1 MQPGSP
7 PVTGKGG
14 SHPLLGRDTEFCV
27 PVGAVCNQ
35 GSHPLLG
42 RDTEFCVKVIT
53 ESTINGIICLCF
65 TFGTMTRFNN
75 LKSILEL
82 RNVTKTFGDLVA
94 VDSVDFE
101 LQAGEIHAILGENGA
116 GKSTLMNL
124 IYGLYQPSVGRI
136 YVTDRENWRHR
147 LRAKS
152 PRDAIASGIGM
163 VHQHFM
169 LIENLTVAENIAL
182 ALGQLRSNPAASAS
196 SNGDD
201 KPELGKF
208 LFKKEEA
215 IRTTEELSERF
226 GLTVDPTALVRTLS
240 VGLKQRVE
248 ILKALAVDARIL
260 ILDEPTAVLSPQEV
274 EDFFTVLRKLQADG
288 RAIIF
293 ISHKMKEVLSISDR
307 ITVLRRGKKVY
318 LGPTGELTAREL
330 AREMIGEEITDVERS
345 VSGTHRQNDPPDNVL
360 QLSNLTV
367 LGSRNEVAVSEVSME
382 TCRGEIV
389 GIAGVDGNGQRE
401 LAEAIMG
408 LRSSAS
414 GAVSILGTDPK
425 GIKAVRQRGVG
436 YIPEDRHT
444 TGVIAAFSVT
454 ENLLLNVT
462 HLQNLAHWNVLNQK
476 MKRETAEQL
485 IADYDIRPPVAD
497 IPASSLSGGNQQ
509 KIVLAREIS
518 LQPDLL
524 IAVNPTRG
532 LDVNAARYVHENLL
546 AQRDEKK
553 SVLLISTE
561 LDEVLLLSDR
571 LYVMSRGKLIDATA
585 QRNDIEA
592 LGLLMTGEIL

>member
-1 MQPGSP
+1 M
-7 PVTGKGG
+7 KK
-14 SHPLLGRDTEFCV
+14 E
-27 PVGAVCNQ
+27 
-35 GSHPLLG
+35 
-42 RDTEFCVKVIT
+42 
-53 ESTINGIICLCF
+53 
-65 TFGTMTRFNN
+65 
-75 LKSILEL
+75 SILEL
-82 RNVTKTFGDLVA
+82 RNVTKTFGDFVA
-94 VDSVDFE
+94 VDSVNFE

-124 IYGLYQPSVGRI
+124 IYGLYQPSDGRI
-136 YVTDRENWRHR
+136 YVTDREGWRRR

-152 PRDAIASGIGM
+152 PRDAIVNGIGM

-182 ALGQLRSNPAASAS
+182 SLGQLKGKQKDRMEGWK
-196 SNGDD
+196 NGR
-201 KPELGKF
+201 F
-208 LFKKEEA
+208 WFKKEEA
-215 IRTTEELSERF
+215 IRITQALSEQF

-274 EDFFTVLRKLQADG
+274 EGFFTILRKLQADG

-330 AREMIGEEITDVERS
+330 AREMIGSDVSEVERS
-345 VSGTHRQNDPPDNVL
+345 TDAHIEDETSDSVL
-360 QLSNLTV
+360 QLEDLTV
-367 LGSRNEVAVSEVSME
+367 LGSRNETAVSDVSME
-382 TCRGEIV
+382 TRRGEIV

-408 LRSSAS
+408 LRHHAS
-414 GAVSILGTDPK
+414 GTISILGADLHGT
-425 GIKAVRQRGVG
+425 KAVRQRGVG
-436 YIPEDRHT
+436 YIPEDRQT
-444 TGVIAAFSVT
+444 TGIIASFSVT

-462 HLQNLAHWNVLNQK
+462 HLERTTRWNILNESRKQDI
-476 MKRETAEQL
+476 AEQL

-497 IPASSLSGGNQQ
+497 TPAAALSGGNQQ
-509 KIVLAREIS
+509 KVILAREIS
-518 LQPDLL
+518 LHPDLL

-546 AQRDEKK
+546 AQRDQEK

-571 LYVMSRGKLIDATA
+571 LFVMSRGKLIEATA
-585 QRNDIEA
+585 QRNDIET
-592 LGLLMTGEIL
+592 LGLLMTGETDTKLKT

>member
-1 MQPGSP
+1 ME
-7 PVTGKGG
+7 K
-14 SHPLLGRDTEFCV
+14 E
-27 PVGAVCNQ
+27 N
-35 GSHPLLG
+35 
-42 RDTEFCVKVIT
+42 
-53 ESTINGIICLCF
+53 
-65 TFGTMTRFNN
+65 
-75 LKSILEL
+75 ILEL
-82 RNVTKTFGDLVA
+82 RNVTKTFGDFVA
-94 VDSVDFE
+94 VDSVDFA
-101 LQAGEIHAILGENGA
+101 LQTGEIHAILGENGA

-124 IYGLYQPSVGRI
+124 IYGLYQPSTGRI
-136 YVTDRENWRHR
+136 YVTDREGWRRR

-152 PRDAIASGIGM
+152 PRDAIVSGIGM

-169 LIENLTVAENIAL
+169 LVENLTVAENIAL
-182 ALGQLRSNPAASAS
+182 SLGQLRTGRTWMEGWKDGRIEEAHHPES
-196 SNGDD
+196 SNLPIFQSF
-201 KPELGKF
+201 KKLGAF
-208 LFKKEEA
+208 WFKKEEA
-215 IRTTEELSERF
+215 IEITEALSERF
-226 GLTVDPTALVRTLS
+226 GLTVDPRALVRTLS

-274 EDFFTVLRKLQADG
+274 EGFFTILRKLQADG

-293 ISHKMKEVLSISDR
+293 ISHKMKEVLNISDR

-318 LGPTGELTAREL
+318 LGPTGELSAREL
-330 AREMIGEEITDVERS
+330 AREMIGEEINDVERS
-345 VSGTHRQNDPPDNVL
+345 GDPSFEDETSGSVL

-367 LGSRNEVAVSEVSME
+367 LGSRNEIAVSDVSMA
-382 TCRGEIV
+382 THRGEIV

-408 LRSSAS
+408 LRHSES
-414 GAVSILGTDPK
+414 GTISILGTAPK
-425 GIKAVRQRGVG
+425 GTKAVRQRGVG
-436 YIPEDRHT
+436 YIPEDRQT
-444 TGVIAAFSVT
+444 TGVIASFSVT

-462 HLQNLAHWNVLNQK
+462 HLENTAPRWNVLNQRR
-476 MKRETAEQL
+476 KRNTTEQL
-485 IADYDIRPPVAD
+485 ITDYDIRPAIGG
-497 IPASSLSGGNQQ
+497 IPAAALSGGNQQ

-546 AQRDEKK
+546 AQRNQSK

-571 LYVMSRGKLIDATA
+571 LFVMSRGKLIEATA

-592 LGLLMTGEIL
+592 LGLLMTGQTHTEE

>member
-1 MQPGSP
+1 MA
-7 PVTGKGG
+7 
-14 SHPLLGRDTEFCV
+14 E
-27 PVGAVCNQ
+27 N
-35 GSHPLLG
+35 
-42 RDTEFCVKVIT
+42 
-53 ESTINGIICLCF
+53 
-65 TFGTMTRFNN
+65 
-75 LKSILEL
+75 ILEL
-82 RNVTKTFGDLVA
+82 RKITKTFGDFVA

-124 IYGLYQPSVGRI
+124 IYGLYQPSAGRI
-136 YVTDRENWRHR
+136 YVTDRENWRRR

-182 ALGQLRSNPAASAS
+182 ALGQLHSNPAARAS
-196 SNGDD
+196 SNGDY
-201 KPELGKF
+201 KQGLGKF
-208 LFKKEEA
+208 RFKKEEA
-215 IRTTEELSERF
+215 IHITEELSEQF

-274 EDFFTVLRKLQADG
+274 EGFFTILRKLQADG

-345 VSGTHRQNDPPDNVL
+345 VSNPHLEDDPPDNVL

-367 LGSRNEVAVSEVSME
+367 LGSRNEVAVSDVSMQ
-382 TCRGEIV
+382 TRRGEIV

-408 LRSSAS
+408 LRHSAS
-414 GAVSILGTDPK
+414 GTVSILGTDPK

-436 YIPEDRHT
+436 YIPEDRQT

-509 KIVLAREIS
+509 KIVIAREIS

-532 LDVNAARYVHENLL
+532 LDVNAARFVHENLL
-546 AQRDEKK
+546 AQRDGKK

-571 LYVMSRGKLIDATA
+571 LYVMSRGKLIEATA

-592 LGLLMTGEIL
+592 LGLLMTGESF

>member
-1 MQPGSP
+1 MD
-7 PVTGKGG
+7 K
-14 SHPLLGRDTEFCV
+14 E
-27 PVGAVCNQ
+27 N
-35 GSHPLLG
+35 
-42 RDTEFCVKVIT
+42 
-53 ESTINGIICLCF
+53 
-65 TFGTMTRFNN
+65 
-75 LKSILEL
+75 ILEL
-82 RNVTKTFGDLVA
+82 RNVTKTFGDFVA
-94 VDSVDFE
+94 VDSVDFA

-124 IYGLYQPSVGRI
+124 IYGIYQPSAGRI

-147 LRAKS
+147 FRAKS
-152 PRDAIASGIGM
+152 PRDAIANGIGM

-169 LIENLTVAENIAL
+169 LVENLTVAENIAL
-182 ALGQLRSNPAASAS
+182 ALGQLKGKQKDRMEGWKNGRMDAPQS
-196 SNGDD
+196 SNL
-201 KPELGKF
+201 PRF
-208 LFKKEEA
+208 LSSLPFPAFWFKKEDA
-215 IRTTEELSERF
+215 IRITQELSERF
-226 GLTVDPTALVRTLS
+226 GLAVDPTALVRTLS

-274 EDFFTVLRKLQADG
+274 EGFFTILRKLQADG

-293 ISHKMKEVLSISDR
+293 ISHKMKEVLSISNR

-318 LGPTGELTAREL
+318 LGKTGALTAREL
-330 AREMIGEEITDVERS
+330 AREMIGEEIDEVERS
-345 VSGTHRQNDPPDNVL
+345 ASSQLESDPPDSVL

-367 LGSRNEVAVSEVSME
+367 LGNRDEVAVSDVSME

-408 LRSSAS
+408 LRHNAS
-414 GAVSILGTDPK
+414 GTISILGANPK
-425 GIKAVRQRGVG
+425 GINAVRHRGVG
-436 YIPEDRHT
+436 YIPEDRQT

-462 HLQNLAHWNVLNQK
+462 HLENIAHWNILNQK
-476 MKRETAEQL
+476 KKRETAENL
-485 IADYDIRPPVAD
+485 IADYDIRPPNPD
-497 IPASSLSGGNQQ
+497 IPTSALSGGNQQ
-509 KIVLAREIS
+509 KIVIAREIS

-571 LYVMSRGKLIDATA
+571 LYVMSRGKLIEATA
-585 QRNDIEA
+585 ERNNIES
-592 LGLLMTGEIL
+592 LGLLMTGEGL

>member
-1 MQPGSP
+1 ME
-7 PVTGKGG
+7 K
-14 SHPLLGRDTEFCV
+14 E
-27 PVGAVCNQ
+27 N
-35 GSHPLLG
+35 
-42 RDTEFCVKVIT
+42 
-53 ESTINGIICLCF
+53 
-65 TFGTMTRFNN
+65 
-75 LKSILEL
+75 ILEL
-82 RNVTKTFGDLVA
+82 RNVTKTFGDFVA
-94 VDSVDFE
+94 VDNVDFA

-124 IYGLYQPSVGRI
+124 IYGLYQPSDGRI
-136 YVTDRENWRHR
+136 YVTDREGWRRR
-147 LRAKS
+147 LHAKS
-152 PRDAIASGIGM
+152 PRDAIVNGIGM

-182 ALGQLRSNPAASAS
+182 SLGQLKGEQKDRMEEWKNGRMDTPQS
-196 SNGDD
+196 SNL
-201 KPELGKF
+201 PRF
-208 LFKKEEA
+208 LSSLPSSAFWFNKEEA
-215 IRTTEELSERF
+215 VHITQTLSERF
-226 GLTVDPTALVRTLS
+226 GLSVDPTALVRTLS

-274 EDFFTVLRKLQADG
+274 ESFFTILRNLQADG

-330 AREMIGEEITDVERS
+330 AREMIGEEINEVERS
-345 VSGTHRQNDPPDNVL
+345 VGAGLPKPDENDPADTVL
-360 QLSNLTV
+360 QLENLTV
-367 LGSRNEVAVSEVSME
+367 LGSRDEIAVSEVSME
-382 TCRGEIV
+382 TRRGEIV
-389 GIAGVDGNGQRE
+389 GVAGVDGNGQRE

-408 LRSSAS
+408 LRQHTS
-414 GAVSILGTDPK
+414 GTISILGADPR
-425 GIKAVRQRGVG
+425 GTKAVRQRGVG
-436 YIPEDRHT
+436 YIPEDRQT
-444 TGVIAAFSVT
+444 TGIIASFSVT

-462 HLQNLAHWNVLNQK
+462 HLERTAHWNILN
-476 MKRETAEQL
+476 ETVKQGIAAQL
-485 IADYDIRPPVAD
+485 IADYDIRPPVAN
-497 IPASSLSGGNQQ
+497 IPVAALSGGNQQ
-509 KIVLAREIS
+509 KVVLAREIS

-546 AQRDEKK
+546 AQRNQEK

-571 LYVMSRGKLIDATA
+571 LFVMSRGKLIEATA

-592 LGLLMTGEIL
+592 LGLLMTGETDT

>member
-1 MQPGSP
+1 
-7 PVTGKGG
+7 
-14 SHPLLGRDTEFCV
+14 
-27 PVGAVCNQ
+27 
-35 GSHPLLG
+35 
-42 RDTEFCVKVIT
+42 
-53 ESTINGIICLCF
+53 
-65 TFGTMTRFNN
+65 MTRLHS
-75 LKSILEL
+75 LKNILEL
-82 RNVTKTFGDLVA
+82 RNVTKTFGDFVA

-124 IYGLYQPSVGRI
+124 IYGLYQPSTGRI
-136 YVTDRENWRHR
+136 YVTDRESWRYR

-152 PRDAIASGIGM
+152 PRDAIANGIGM

-182 ALGQLRSNPAASAS
+182 SLGQLRQNAERSKSP
-196 SNGDD
+196 NGTN
-201 KPELGKF
+201 KYGLGRF
-208 LFKKEEA
+208 RFKKEEA
-215 IRTTEELSERF
+215 IRITEALSEQF
-226 GLTVDPTALVRTLS
+226 GLSVEPRALVRSLS

-248 ILKALAVDARIL
+248 ILKALSVDARIL

-274 EDFFTVLRKLQADG
+274 EGFFTILRKLQADD

-293 ISHKMKEVLSISDR
+293 ISHKMKEVLDISDR

-318 LGPTGELTAREL
+318 LGQTGELTAREL
-330 AREMIGEEITDVERS
+330 AREMIGEDVEDVQRS
-345 VSGTHRQNDPPDNVL
+345 TSPISEGEPPENVL

-367 LGSRNEVAVSEVSME
+367 LGDRNEVAVSDVSME
-382 TCRGEIV
+382 THRGEIV

-401 LAEAIMG
+401 LAEAIIG
-408 LRSSAS
+408 LRHIAS
-414 GAVSILGTDPK
+414 GTINILDTNPK
-425 GIKAVRQRGVG
+425 GTKAVRQRGVG
-436 YIPEDRHT
+436 YIPEDRQT
-444 TGVIAAFSVT
+444 TGVIAGFSVT

-462 HLQNLAHWNVLNQK
+462 RLENLAHWNILNQK
-476 MKRETAEQL
+476 RKQETAAQL
-485 IADYDIRPPVAD
+485 IANYDIRPPIAD
-497 IPASSLSGGNQQ
+497 IPVSSLSGGNQQ

-532 LDVNAARYVHENLL
+532 LDVNAAHYVHENLL
-546 AQRDEKK
+546 AQRSEKK

-571 LYVMSRGKLIDATA
+571 LYVMSRGRLIEATT
-585 QRNDIEA
+585 QRNNIEA
-592 LGLLMTGEIL
+592 LGLLMTGGRL

>member
-1 MQPGSP
+1 MI
-7 PVTGKGG
+7 
-14 SHPLLGRDTEFCV
+14 E
-27 PVGAVCNQ
+27 N
-35 GSHPLLG
+35 
-42 RDTEFCVKVIT
+42 
-53 ESTINGIICLCF
+53 
-65 TFGTMTRFNN
+65 
-75 LKSILEL
+75 ILEL
-82 RNVTKTFGDLVA
+82 RNVTKTFGDFVA
-94 VDSVDFE
+94 VDNVDFE

-124 IYGLYQPSVGRI
+124 IYGLYQPSAGQI
-136 YVTDRENWRHR
+136 YVTDQENWRYR

-152 PRDAIASGIGM
+152 PRDSIASGIGM

-182 ALGQLRSNPAASAS
+182 SLGQLRTGVARSVSE
-196 SNGDD
+196 NGIYR
-201 KPELGKF
+201 EWLRKF

-215 IRTTEELSERF
+215 IHITEALSDRF
-226 GLTVDPTALVRTLS
+226 GLTVDPSALVRSLS

-260 ILDEPTAVLSPQEV
+260 ILDEPTSVLSPQEV
-274 EDFFTVLRKLQADG
+274 EGFFTILRKLQADG

-293 ISHKMKEVLSISDR
+293 ISHKMKEVLKISDR

-330 AREMIGEEITDVERS
+330 AREMIGEDISEVERS
-345 VSGTHRQNDPPDNVL
+345 TSSDLGSESPDSVL

-367 LGSRNEVAVSEVSME
+367 LGDRDEVAVSDVSLE
-382 TCRGEIV
+382 ACRGEIV
-389 GIAGVDGNGQRE
+389 GIAGVDGNGQRQ
-401 LAEAIMG
+401 LAEAIMS
-408 LRSSAS
+408 LRHTVS
-414 GAVSILGTDPK
+414 GTISILGANPK

-436 YIPEDRHT
+436 YIPEDRQT
-444 TGVIAAFSVT
+444 TGVIAAFSIT

-462 HLQNLAHWNVLNQK
+462 HLENLTQWNILNQK
-476 MKRETAEQL
+476 KKRETTEHL
-485 IADYDIRPPVAD
+485 ITDYDIRPPIAD
-497 IPASSLSGGNQQ
+497 APASSLSGGNQQ
-509 KIVLAREIS
+509 KIVIAREIS
-518 LQPDLL
+518 LHPELL

-546 AQRDEKK
+546 AQRDQKK

-571 LYVMSRGKLIDATA
+571 LYVMSRGKLIEATA
-585 QRNDIEA
+585 HRNDIET
-592 LGLLMTGEIL
+592 LGLLMTGETHAELRNGLES

>member
-1 MQPGSP
+1 M
-7 PVTGKGG
+7 
-14 SHPLLGRDTEFCV
+14 TE
-27 PVGAVCNQ
+27 N
-35 GSHPLLG
+35 
-42 RDTEFCVKVIT
+42 
-53 ESTINGIICLCF
+53 
-65 TFGTMTRFNN
+65 
-75 LKSILEL
+75 ILEL
-82 RNVTKTFGDLVA
+82 RNVTKTFGDFVA

-124 IYGLYQPSVGRI
+124 IYGLYQPSSGRI
-136 YVTDRENWRHR
+136 YVTDRENWRRR

-152 PRDAIASGIGM
+152 PRDAIANGIGM

-169 LIENLTVAENIAL
+169 LVENLTVAENIAL
-182 ALGQLRSNPAASAS
+182 ALGQLRSGPRGSASA
-196 SNGDD
+196 NGDSARLGNIASRG
-201 KPELGKF
+201 LGKF
-208 LFKKEEA
+208 RFKKEDA
-215 IRTTEELSERF
+215 IRITEELSEQF
-226 GLTVDPTALVRTLS
+226 GLAVDPTALVRTLS

-248 ILKALAVDARIL
+248 ILKTLAVDARIL

-274 EDFFTVLRKLQADG
+274 EGFFTILRKLQADG

-330 AREMIGEEITDVERS
+330 AREMIGEDISDVERS
-345 VSGTHRQNDPPDNVL
+345 TRPHLEEDPPENVL

-367 LGSRNEVAVSEVSME
+367 LGSRNEVAVSDVSME
-382 TCRGEIV
+382 TRRGEIV

-401 LAEAIMG
+401 LAEVIMG
-408 LRSSAS
+408 LRPSAS
-414 GAVSILGTDPK
+414 GTIGILGANPK

-436 YIPEDRHT
+436 YIPEDRQT

-462 HLQNLAHWNVLNQK
+462 HLQNIAQWNILNQK
-476 MKRETAEQL
+476 QKRETAEHL
-485 IADYDIRPPVAD
+485 IADYDIRPPIAD

-518 LQPDLL
+518 LHPDLL

-532 LDVNAARYVHENLL
+532 LDVNAAHYVHENLL
-546 AQRDEKK
+546 AQRHGKK

-571 LYVMSRGKLIDATA
+571 LYVMSRGKLIEATA
-585 QRNDIEA
+585 QRNDIET
-592 LGLLMTGEIL
+592 LGLLMTGEPHTEE

>member
-1 MQPGSP
+1 ME
-7 PVTGKGG
+7 K
-14 SHPLLGRDTEFCV
+14 E
-27 PVGAVCNQ
+27 N
-35 GSHPLLG
+35 
-42 RDTEFCVKVIT
+42 
-53 ESTINGIICLCF
+53 
-65 TFGTMTRFNN
+65 
-75 LKSILEL
+75 ILEL

-94 VDSVDFE
+94 VDSVDFALE
-101 LQAGEIHAILGENGA
+101 TGEIHAILGENGA

-136 YVTDRENWRHR
+136 YVTDREGWRRR

-152 PRDAIASGIGM
+152 PRDAIVSGIGM

-169 LIENLTVAENIAL
+169 LVENLTVAENIAL
-182 ALGQLRSNPAASAS
+182 SLGQLRRGTVGDPSE
-196 SNGDD
+196 NGVY
-201 KPELGKF
+201 KKALGKF
-208 LFKKEEA
+208 RFKKEDAIHITEA
-215 IRTTEELSERF
+215 LSAQF
-226 GLTVDPTALVRTLS
+226 GLAVDPSALVRTLS

-274 EDFFTVLRKLQADG
+274 EGFFTILRKLQADG

-293 ISHKMKEVLSISDR
+293 ISHKMKEVLNISDR

-330 AREMIGEEITDVERS
+330 AREMIGEEINEVERS
-345 VSGTHRQNDPPDNVL
+345 VGVGLPNPYENETSGSVL
-360 QLSNLTV
+360 HLSNLTV
-367 LGSRNEVAVSEVSME
+367 LGSRNEIAVSDVSMA
-382 TCRGEIV
+382 THRGEIV

-408 LRSSAS
+408 LRHSES
-414 GAVSILGTDPK
+414 GAISILGADPK
-425 GIKAVRQRGVG
+425 GTKAVRQRGVG
-436 YIPEDRHT
+436 YIPEDRQT
-444 TGVIAAFSVT
+444 TGVIASFSVT

-462 HLQNLAHWNVLNQK
+462 HLKNTAPRWNVLNQRR
-476 MKRETAEQL
+476 KRNTTEQL
-485 IADYDIRPPVAD
+485 IADYDIRPPIGS
-497 IPASSLSGGNQQ
+497 IPAAALSGGNQQ
-509 KIVLAREIS
+509 KIILAREIS

-546 AQRDEKK
+546 AQRNQSK

-571 LYVMSRGKLIDATA
+571 LFVMSRGKLIEATA

-592 LGLLMTGEIL
+592 LGLLMTGEGL

>member
-1 MQPGSP
+1 ME
-7 PVTGKGG
+7 K
-14 SHPLLGRDTEFCV
+14 E
-27 PVGAVCNQ
+27 N
-35 GSHPLLG
+35 
-42 RDTEFCVKVIT
+42 
-53 ESTINGIICLCF
+53 
-65 TFGTMTRFNN
+65 
-75 LKSILEL
+75 ILEL
-82 RNVTKTFGDLVA
+82 RNITKTFGDFVA
-94 VDSVDFE
+94 VDNVDFA

-124 IYGLYQPSVGRI
+124 IYGLYQPSEGRI
-136 YVTDRENWRHR
+136 YVTDREGWQRR
-147 LRAKS
+147 LRASS
-152 PRDAIASGIGM
+152 PRDAIAIGIGM

-169 LIENLTVAENIAL
+169 LVENLTVAENIAL
-182 ALGQLRSNPAASAS
+182 SLGQLQTDRTWMEGWKDGRMEKAHRPESFNLPIFRSLKKLDA
-196 SNGDD
+196 
-201 KPELGKF
+201 F
-208 LFKKEEA
+208 RFKKEKAIEITEA
-215 IRTTEELSERF
+215 LSEQF
-226 GLTVDPTALVRTLS
+226 GLAVDPSALVRTLS

-274 EDFFTVLRKLQADG
+274 EGFFTILRNLQADD

-330 AREMIGEEITDVERS
+330 AREMIGEDIGEVERS
-345 VSGTHRQNDPPDNVL
+345 SNGNRERESSDSVL
-360 QLSNLTV
+360 HLSNLTV
-367 LGSRNEVAVSEVSME
+367 LGSRDEISVSDVSLE
-382 TCRGEIV
+382 TYRGEIV

-408 LRSSAS
+408 LRHSES
-414 GAVSILGTDPK
+414 GTISILGADPK
-425 GIKAVRQRGVG
+425 GTKAVRQRGVG
-436 YIPEDRHT
+436 YIPEDRQT
-444 TGVIAAFSVT
+444 TGVIASFSVT

-462 HLQNLAHWNVLNQK
+462 HLENTARWNVLNQK
-476 MKRETAEQL
+476 RKRNTAEQL
-485 IADYDIRPPVAD
+485 IADYDIRPPIGG
-497 IPASSLSGGNQQ
+497 IPAAALSGGNQQ

-546 AQRDEKK
+546 AQRDAKK

-571 LYVMSRGKLIDATA
+571 LFVMSRGKLIEATA
-585 QRNDIEA
+585 QRTDIEA
-592 LGLLMTGEIL
+592 LGLLMTGQTHTEE

>member
-1 MQPGSP
+1 M
-7 PVTGKGG
+7 K
-14 SHPLLGRDTEFCV
+14 EK
-27 PVGAVCNQ
+27 N
-35 GSHPLLG
+35 
-42 RDTEFCVKVIT
+42 
-53 ESTINGIICLCF
+53 
-65 TFGTMTRFNN
+65 
-75 LKSILEL
+75 ILEL
-82 RNVTKTFGDLVA
+82 RKVTKNFGDFVA

-124 IYGLYQPSVGRI
+124 IYGLYQPSTGRI
-136 YVTDRENWRHR
+136 YVTDRENWRRR

-182 ALGQLRSNPAASAS
+182 SLGQLRQHKAVRTS
-196 SNGDD
+196 SNGAD
-201 KPELGKF
+201 KNGLGKF
-208 LFKKEEA
+208 RFKKEEA
-215 IRTTEELSERF
+215 IHITEALSEQF
-226 GLTVDPTALVRTLS
+226 GLAVDPTALVRSLS

-274 EDFFTVLRKLQADG
+274 EGFFTVLRKLQADG

-293 ISHKMKEVLSISDR
+293 ISHKMKEVLEISDR

-330 AREMIGEEITDVERS
+330 AREMIGEDVEDVQRPA
-345 VSGTHRQNDPPDNVL
+345 TAEPENELPETVL
-360 QLSNLTV
+360 QLTNLTV
-367 LGSRNEVAVSEVSME
+367 LGDRNEVAVSDVSMAI
-382 TCRGEIV
+382 CRGEIV

-408 LRSSAS
+408 LRHGAS
-414 GAVSILGTDPK
+414 GKISILNANPK
-425 GIKAVRQRGVG
+425 GIKAVRHRGVG
-436 YIPEDRHT
+436 YIPEDRQT

-462 HLQNLAHWNVLNQK
+462 HLENLARWNVLNQK
-476 MKRETAEQL
+476 RKQETAVQL
-485 IADYDIRPPVAD
+485 IADYDIRPPVTD

-546 AQRDEKK
+546 VQREKKK

-571 LYVMSRGKLIDATA
+571 LYVMSSGKLIEATA
-585 QRNDIEA
+585 QRKDIEA
-592 LGLLMTGEIL
+592 LGLLMTGETDTEGYGNSPQTVVEP

>member
-1 MQPGSP
+1 ME
-7 PVTGKGG
+7 K
-14 SHPLLGRDTEFCV
+14 E
-27 PVGAVCNQ
+27 N
-35 GSHPLLG
+35 
-42 RDTEFCVKVIT
+42 
-53 ESTINGIICLCF
+53 
-65 TFGTMTRFNN
+65 
-75 LKSILEL
+75 ILEL
-82 RNVTKTFGDLVA
+82 RNVTKTFGDFVA
-94 VDSVDFE
+94 VDSVDFA

-124 IYGLYQPSVGRI
+124 IYGIYQPSGGRI
-136 YVTDRENWRHR
+136 YVTDRENWRR
-147 LRAKS
+147 RFRAKS
-152 PRDAIASGIGM
+152 PRDAIANGIGM

-182 ALGQLRSNPAASAS
+182 ALGQLKGNQKERKDGSKNGRMDAPQS
-196 SNGDD
+196 SNL
-201 KPELGKF
+201 PRF
-208 LFKKEEA
+208 LSSLPFPAFRFKKEEA
-215 IRTTEELSERF
+215 IRITEELAKQF
-226 GLTVDPTALVRTLS
+226 GLAVDPTALVRTLS

-274 EDFFTVLRKLQADG
+274 EGFFTVLRKLQADG

-318 LGPTGELTAREL
+318 LGKTGALTAREL
-330 AREMIGEEITDVERS
+330 AREMIGEEIDEVERS
-345 VSGTHRQNDPPDNVL
+345 ASSPLESDPPESVL

-367 LGSRNEVAVSEVSME
+367 LGNRDEVAVSDVSME

-408 LRSSAS
+408 LRHNAS
-414 GAVSILGTDPK
+414 GTINILGANPK
-425 GIKAVRQRGVG
+425 GINAVRHRGVG
-436 YIPEDRHT
+436 YIPEDRQT
-444 TGVIAAFSVT
+444 TGIIAAFSVT
-454 ENLLLNVT
+454 ENLVLNVT
-462 HLQNLAHWNVLNQK
+462 HLENIAQWNILNEK
-476 MKRETAEQL
+476 RKRETAENL
-485 IADYDIRPPVAD
+485 IADYDIRPPNPD
-497 IPASSLSGGNQQ
+497 ISASALSGGNQQ
-509 KIVLAREIS
+509 KIVIAREIS

-546 AQRDEKK
+546 AQREKKK

-571 LYVMSRGKLIDATA
+571 LYVMSRGKLIEATA
-585 QRNDIEA
+585 QRNNIEA
-592 LGLLMTGEIL
+592 LGLLMTGEEL

>member
-1 MQPGSP
+1 ME
-7 PVTGKGG
+7 K
-14 SHPLLGRDTEFCV
+14 E
-27 PVGAVCNQ
+27 N
-35 GSHPLLG
+35 
-42 RDTEFCVKVIT
+42 
-53 ESTINGIICLCF
+53 
-65 TFGTMTRFNN
+65 
-75 LKSILEL
+75 ILEL
-82 RNVTKTFGDLVA
+82 RKVTKTFGDLVA
-94 VDSVDFE
+94 VDSVDFA

-124 IYGLYQPSVGRI
+124 IYGLYQPSAGRI
-136 YVTDRENWRHR
+136 YVTDREGWRRR
-147 LRAKS
+147 LQAKS
-152 PRDAIASGIGM
+152 PRDAIVSGIGM

-169 LIENLTVAENIAL
+169 LVENLTVAENIAL
-182 ALGQLRSNPAASAS
+182 SLGQLRTGGNDGRVEDRHRPES
-196 SNGDD
+196 SNL
-201 KPELGKF
+201 PTF
-208 LFKKEEA
+208 QSFKKLGAFWFNKEES
-215 IRTTEELSERF
+215 IEITEALSEQF
-226 GLTVDPTALVRTLS
+226 GLTVDPSALVRTLS

-248 ILKALAVDARIL
+248 ILKALSVDARIL

-274 EDFFTVLRKLQADG
+274 EGFFTILRKLQADG

-330 AREMIGEEITDVERS
+330 AREMIGEEINEVERS
-345 VSGTHRQNDPPDNVL
+345 GDAPLENETSGSVL
-360 QLSNLTV
+360 QLSHLTV
-367 LGSRNEVAVSEVSME
+367 LGSRNEIAVSDVSMA
-382 TCRGEIV
+382 THRGEIV

-408 LRSSAS
+408 LRHSES
-414 GAVSILGTDPK
+414 GTISILGTDPK
-425 GIKAVRQRGVG
+425 GTKTVRQRGVG
-436 YIPEDRHT
+436 YIPEDRQT
-444 TGVIAAFSVT
+444 TGVIASFSVT

-462 HLQNLAHWNVLNQK
+462 HLENTAPRWNVLNQRR
-476 MKRETAEQL
+476 KRNTTEQL
-485 IADYDIRPPVAD
+485 IADYDIRPPIGS
-497 IPASSLSGGNQQ
+497 IPASALSGGNQQ

-546 AQRDEKK
+546 TQRNQSK

-571 LYVMSRGKLIDATA
+571 LYVMSRGKLIEATA

-592 LGLLMTGEIL
+592 LGLLMTGETDTAQNDNLKT

>member
-1 MQPGSP
+1 M
-7 PVTGKGG
+7 V
-14 SHPLLGRDTEFCV
+14 E
-27 PVGAVCNQ
+27 N
-35 GSHPLLG
+35 
-42 RDTEFCVKVIT
+42 
-53 ESTINGIICLCF
+53 
-65 TFGTMTRFNN
+65 
-75 LKSILEL
+75 ILEL

-124 IYGLYQPSVGRI
+124 IYGLYQPSDGRI
-136 YVTDRENWRHR
+136 YVTDRENWRRR

-152 PRDAIASGIGM
+152 PRDAIANGIGM

-182 ALGQLRSNPAASAS
+182 ALGQLRSGTIAFGTQLSGISQNEVGAAPKIS
-196 SNGDD
+196 SPMADRRW
-201 KPELGKF
+201 LTALTGKF
-208 LFKKEEA
+208 RFKKEKA
-215 IRTTEELSERF
+215 IRITEELSERF
-226 GLTVDPTALVRTLS
+226 GLTVDPTALVRSLS

-274 EDFFTVLRKLQADG
+274 EGFFTILRKLQADG

-318 LGPTGELTAREL
+318 LGKTGELTAREL
-330 AREMIGEEITDVERS
+330 AREMIGEEINEVQRS
-345 VSGTHRQNDPPDNVL
+345 VSSPHIENDPPEGVL

-367 LGSRNEVAVSEVSME
+367 LGSRNEVAVSDVSME
-382 TCRGEIV
+382 TRRGEIV

-408 LRSSAS
+408 LRHGAS
-414 GAVSILGTDPK
+414 GTVSILGANPK
-425 GIKAVRQRGVG
+425 GINAVRHRGVG
-436 YIPEDRHT
+436 YIPEDRQT
-444 TGVIAAFSVT
+444 TGVIAAFSVA

-462 HLQNLAHWNVLNQK
+462 YLENIAQWNILNQK
-476 MKRETAEQL
+476 RKREIAESL
-485 IADYDIRPPVAD
+485 IADYDIRPPNPD

-509 KIVLAREIS
+509 KIVIAREIS

-546 AQRDEKK
+546 VQRDQKK

-571 LYVMSRGKLIDATA
+571 LFVMSRGKLIEATA

-592 LGLLMTGEIL
+592 LGLLMTGEW

>member
-1 MQPGSP
+1 ME
-7 PVTGKGG
+7 K
-14 SHPLLGRDTEFCV
+14 E
-27 PVGAVCNQ
+27 N
-35 GSHPLLG
+35 
-42 RDTEFCVKVIT
+42 
-53 ESTINGIICLCF
+53 
-65 TFGTMTRFNN
+65 
-75 LKSILEL
+75 ILEL
-82 RNVTKTFGDLVA
+82 RNVTKTFGDFVA

-101 LQAGEIHAILGENGA
+101 LQTGEIHAILGENGA

-124 IYGLYQPSVGRI
+124 IYGLYQPSAGRI
-136 YVTDRENWRHR
+136 YVTDREGWRRR

-152 PRDAIASGIGM
+152 PRDAILTGIGM

-169 LIENLTVAENIAL
+169 LVENLTVAENIAL
-182 ALGQLRSNPAASAS
+182 ALGQLRTGRKDGRMEEEHRPEASKLPSFQALKKL
-196 SNGDD
+196 DA
-201 KPELGKF
+201 F
-208 LFKKEEA
+208 RFKKEKAIEITEA
-215 IRTTEELSERF
+215 LSERF
-226 GLTVDPTALVRTLS
+226 GLTVDPTAFVRTLS

-248 ILKALAVDARIL
+248 ILKALSVDARIL

-274 EDFFTVLRKLQADG
+274 EGFFTILRKLQADG

-293 ISHKMKEVLSISDR
+293 ISHKMKEVLNISDR

-318 LGPTGELTAREL
+318 HGPTGELTAREL
-330 AREMIGEEITDVERS
+330 AREMIGEEINEVERS
-345 VSGTHRQNDPPDNVL
+345 GDTPPENETSDNVL

-367 LGSRNEVAVSEVSME
+367 LGSRNEIAVSDVSMA
-382 TCRGEIV
+382 THRGEIV

-408 LRSSAS
+408 LRHSES
-414 GAVSILGTDPK
+414 GTISILGTDPK
-425 GIKAVRQRGVG
+425 GTKAVRQRGVG
-436 YIPEDRHT
+436 YIPEDRQT
-444 TGVIAAFSVT
+444 TGVIASFSVT

-462 HLQNLAHWNVLNQK
+462 HLQNTAQWNVLNQK
-476 MKRETAEQL
+476 RKRNTAEQL
-485 IADYDIRPPVAD
+485 IAAYDIRPPIGD
-497 IPASSLSGGNQQ
+497 IPAAALSGGNQQ

-518 LQPDLL
+518 LHPDLL

-546 AQRDEKK
+546 AQRNQSK

-571 LYVMSRGKLIDATA
+571 LFVMSRGKLIEATA

-592 LGLLMTGEIL
+592 LGLLMTGQTGE

>member
-1 MQPGSP
+1 MA
-7 PVTGKGG
+7 
-14 SHPLLGRDTEFCV
+14 E
-27 PVGAVCNQ
+27 N
-35 GSHPLLG
+35 
-42 RDTEFCVKVIT
+42 
-53 ESTINGIICLCF
+53 
-65 TFGTMTRFNN
+65 
-75 LKSILEL
+75 ILEL
-82 RNVTKTFGDLVA
+82 RNITKTFGDFVA

-124 IYGLYQPSVGRI
+124 IYGLYQPSGGRI
-136 YVTDRENWRHR
+136 YVTDRENWQHR

-152 PRDAIASGIGM
+152 PRDAIANGIGM

-182 ALGQLRSNPAASAS
+182 ALGQLRSGPRGSAS
-196 SNGDD
+196 SNGDY
-201 KPELGKF
+201 KKWLGKF
-208 LFKKEEA
+208 RFKKEEA
-215 IRTTEELSERF
+215 IHITEELSERF
-226 GLTVDPTALVRTLS
+226 GLIVDPTALVRSLS

-260 ILDEPTAVLSPQEV
+260 ILDEPTAVLSPLEV
-274 EDFFTVLRKLQADG
+274 EGFFTILRKLQADG

-318 LGPTGELTAREL
+318 LGPTGELTAGAL
-330 AREMIGEEITDVERS
+330 AREMIGEEINEVERS
-345 VSGTHRQNDPPDNVL
+345 ASPHLENDPPDNVL

-367 LGSRNEVAVSEVSME
+367 LGSRNEVAVSDVSME

-408 LRSSAS
+408 LRHRAS
-414 GAVSILGTDPK
+414 GTIGILGANPQ

-436 YIPEDRHT
+436 YIPEDRQT
-444 TGVIAAFSVT
+444 TGVIAGFSVT

-462 HLQNLAHWNVLNQK
+462 HLENIAQWNILNQK
-476 MKRETAEQL
+476 RKRETAENL
-485 IADYDIRPPVAD
+485 ITDYDIRPPNPD
-497 IPASSLSGGNQQ
+497 IPVSSLSGGNQQ

-532 LDVNAARYVHENLL
+532 LDVNAAHYVHENLL
-546 AQRDEKK
+546 AQRDHKK

-571 LYVMSRGKLIDATA
+571 LYVMSRGKLIEATA
-585 QRNDIEA
+585 QRNDVEA
-592 LGLLMTGEIL
+592 LGLLMTGETHTEG

>member
-1 MQPGSP
+1 M
-7 PVTGKGG
+7 
-14 SHPLLGRDTEFCV
+14 TE
-27 PVGAVCNQ
+27 N
-35 GSHPLLG
+35 
-42 RDTEFCVKVIT
+42 
-53 ESTINGIICLCF
+53 
-65 TFGTMTRFNN
+65 
-75 LKSILEL
+75 ILEL
-82 RNVTKTFGDLVA
+82 RNITKTFGDFAA

-124 IYGLYQPSVGRI
+124 IYGLYQPSGGRI
-136 YVTDRENWRHR
+136 YVTDRENWQHR

-152 PRDAIASGIGM
+152 PRDAIANGIGM

-182 ALGQLRSNPAASAS
+182 ALGQLRSGPRGSAS
-196 SNGDD
+196 SNGDY
-201 KPELGKF
+201 KKWLGKF
-208 LFKKEEA
+208 RFKKEEA
-215 IRTTEELSERF
+215 IHITEELSERF
-226 GLTVDPTALVRTLS
+226 GLIVDPTALVRSLS

-260 ILDEPTAVLSPQEV
+260 ILDEPTAVLSPHEV
-274 EDFFTVLRKLQADG
+274 EGFFTILRKLQADG

-318 LGPTGELTAREL
+318 LGPTGELTAGAL
-330 AREMIGEEITDVERS
+330 AREMIGEEINEVERS
-345 VSGTHRQNDPPDNVL
+345 ASPHLENDPPDNVL

-367 LGSRNEVAVSEVSME
+367 LGSRNEVAVSDVSME

-408 LRSSAS
+408 LRHSAS
-414 GAVSILGTDPK
+414 GTVGILGANPQ

-436 YIPEDRHT
+436 YIPEDRQT

-462 HLQNLAHWNVLNQK
+462 HLENIAQWNILNQK
-476 MKRETAEQL
+476 RKRETAESL
-485 IADYDIRPPVAD
+485 ITDYDIRPPNPD
-497 IPASSLSGGNQQ
+497 IPVSSLSGGNQQ

-546 AQRDEKK
+546 AQRDRKK

-571 LYVMSRGKLIDATA
+571 LYVMSRGKLIEATA
-585 QRNDIEA
+585 QRNDVEA
-592 LGLLMTGEIL
+592 LGLLMTGETHTEE

>member
-1 MQPGSP
+1 MA
-7 PVTGKGG
+7 
-14 SHPLLGRDTEFCV
+14 E
-27 PVGAVCNQ
+27 
-35 GSHPLLG
+35 
-42 RDTEFCVKVIT
+42 
-53 ESTINGIICLCF
+53 
-65 TFGTMTRFNN
+65 
-75 LKSILEL
+75 SILEL
-82 RNVTKTFGDLVA
+82 RNITKTFGDFVA
-94 VDSVDFE
+94 VDGVDFE

-124 IYGLYQPSVGRI
+124 IYGLYQPSAGRI
-136 YVTDRENWRHR
+136 YVTDRENWRRR

-152 PRDAIASGIGM
+152 PRDSIANSIGM

-182 ALGQLRSNPAASAS
+182 ALGQLQKDRMEGSKTGARAPQTSNLPPFLSSLPFPA
-196 SNGDD
+196 
-201 KPELGKF
+201 F
-208 LFKKEEA
+208 WFKKEEA
-215 IRTTEELSERF
+215 IRITEELSERF

-274 EDFFTVLRKLQADG
+274 EGFFTILRKLQADG

-330 AREMIGEEITDVERS
+330 AREMIGEEINDVERS
-345 VSGTHRQNDPPDNVL
+345 VSPHLENDPPDSVL

-367 LGSRNEVAVSEVSME
+367 LGSRNEVAVSDVSME

-408 LRSSAS
+408 LRHRAS
-414 GAVSILGTDPK
+414 GAISILGTDPK

-436 YIPEDRHT
+436 YIPEDRQT
-444 TGVIAAFSVT
+444 TGIIAAFSVT

-462 HLQNLAHWNVLNQK
+462 HLQNIAQWNILNQK
-476 MKRETAEQL
+476 SKRETAESL
-485 IADYDIRPPVAD
+485 ITDYDIRPPNPD

-532 LDVNAARYVHENLL
+532 LDVNAAHYVHENLL
-546 AQRDEKK
+546 AQRNEKK

-571 LYVMSRGKLIDATA
+571 LYVMSRGKLIEATA

-592 LGLLMTGEIL
+592 LGLLMTGEGL

>member
-1 MQPGSP
+1 ME
-7 PVTGKGG
+7 K
-14 SHPLLGRDTEFCV
+14 E
-27 PVGAVCNQ
+27 N
-35 GSHPLLG
+35 
-42 RDTEFCVKVIT
+42 
-53 ESTINGIICLCF
+53 
-65 TFGTMTRFNN
+65 
-75 LKSILEL
+75 ILEL
-82 RNVTKTFGDLVA
+82 RNVTKTFGDFVA
-94 VDSVDFE
+94 VDSVDFA
-101 LQAGEIHAILGENGA
+101 LQTGEIHAILGENGA

-124 IYGLYQPSVGRI
+124 IYGLYQPSAGRI
-136 YVTDRENWRHR
+136 YVTDREGWRRR

-152 PRDAIASGIGM
+152 PRDAIVSGIGM

-169 LIENLTVAENIAL
+169 LVENLTVAENMTL
-182 ALGQLRSNPAASAS
+182 SLGQVRRGTAENPSENSAY
-196 SNGDD
+196 
-201 KPELGKF
+201 KKALGKF
-208 LFKKEEA
+208 RFKKEDA
-215 IRTTEELSERF
+215 IHITEELSEQF
-226 GLTVDPTALVRTLS
+226 GLAVDPSALVRTLS

-274 EDFFTVLRKLQADG
+274 EGFFTILRKLQADG

-330 AREMIGEEITDVERS
+330 AREMIGEEVNEVERS
-345 VSGTHRQNDPPDNVL
+345 GNAPLESEVSDNVL

-367 LGSRNEVAVSEVSME
+367 RGSRDEIAVSDVSMA
-382 TCRGEIV
+382 THRGEIV

-408 LRSSAS
+408 LRHSES
-414 GAVSILGTDPK
+414 GTISILDTDPK
-425 GIKAVRQRGVG
+425 GTKAVRQRGVG
-436 YIPEDRHT
+436 YIPEDRQT
-444 TGVIAAFSVT
+444 TGVIASFSVT

-462 HLQNLAHWNVLNQK
+462 HLENIAHWNVLNQK
-476 MKRETAEQL
+476 RKRNTAEQL
-485 IADYDIRPPVAD
+485 IADYDIRPPIGG
-497 IPASSLSGGNQQ
+497 IPAAALSGGNQQ

-546 AQRDEKK
+546 VQRERKK

-571 LYVMSRGKLIDATA
+571 LFVMSRGKLIEATA
-585 QRNDIEA
+585 QRDNIEA
-592 LGLLMTGEIL
+592 LGLLMTGETDKDLGDNLAT

>member
-1 MQPGSP
+1 MD
-7 PVTGKGG
+7 K
-14 SHPLLGRDTEFCV
+14 E
-27 PVGAVCNQ
+27 N
-35 GSHPLLG
+35 
-42 RDTEFCVKVIT
+42 
-53 ESTINGIICLCF
+53 
-65 TFGTMTRFNN
+65 
-75 LKSILEL
+75 ILEL
-82 RNVTKTFGDLVA
+82 RNVTKTFGDFVA

-124 IYGLYQPSVGRI
+124 IYGIYQPSGGRI
-136 YVTDRENWRHR
+136 YVTDREKWRR
-147 LRAKS
+147 RFRAKS
-152 PRDAIASGIGM
+152 PRDAIANGIGM

-182 ALGQLRSNPAASAS
+182 ALGQLKGKQKDRMEGSKIGWMDAPQS
-196 SNGDD
+196 SNL
-201 KPELGKF
+201 PRF
-208 LFKKEEA
+208 LSSLPFPAFWFKKEDA
-215 IRTTEELSERF
+215 IRITQELSERF
-226 GLTVDPTALVRTLS
+226 GLAVDPTALVRTLS

-274 EDFFTVLRKLQADG
+274 EGFFTILRKLQADG

-318 LGPTGELTAREL
+318 LGKTGELTAREL
-330 AREMIGEEITDVERS
+330 AREMIGEEIDEVERS
-345 VSGTHRQNDPPDNVL
+345 TSSHLESDPPDSLL

-367 LGSRNEVAVSEVSME
+367 LGSRDEVAVSDVSME
-382 TCRGEIV
+382 THRGEIV

-408 LRSSAS
+408 LRHNAS
-414 GAVSILGTDPK
+414 GTINILGANPK
-425 GIKAVRQRGVG
+425 GINAVRHRGVG
-436 YIPEDRHT
+436 YIPEDRQT

-462 HLQNLAHWNVLNQK
+462 HLENIAQWNILNQK
-476 MKRETAEQL
+476 RKRETAENL
-485 IADYDIRPPVAD
+485 IADYDIRPPNPD
-497 IPASSLSGGNQQ
+497 ILTSALSGGNQQ
-509 KIVLAREIS
+509 KIVIAREIS

-546 AQRDEKK
+546 AQRDKKK

-571 LYVMSRGKLIDATA
+571 LYVMSRGKLIEATA
-585 QRNDIEA
+585 QRNNIEA
-592 LGLLMTGEIL
+592 LGLLMTGEGL

>member
-1 MQPGSP
+1 M
-7 PVTGKGG
+7 KK
-14 SHPLLGRDTEFCV
+14 E
-27 PVGAVCNQ
+27 N
-35 GSHPLLG
+35 
-42 RDTEFCVKVIT
+42 
-53 ESTINGIICLCF
+53 
-65 TFGTMTRFNN
+65 
-75 LKSILEL
+75 ILEL
-82 RNVTKTFGDLVA
+82 RNVTKTFGDVVA
-94 VDSVDFE
+94 VDNVDFA

-124 IYGLYQPSVGRI
+124 IYGLYQPSAGRI
-136 YVTDRENWRHR
+136 YVTDREGWQRR
-147 LRAKS
+147 LHAKS
-152 PRDAIASGIGM
+152 PRDAIVNGIGM

-169 LIENLTVAENIAL
+169 LIENLSVAENIAL
-182 ALGQLRSNPAASAS
+182 SLEQVRPNTTRNAFKT
-196 SNGDD
+196 GDH
-201 KPELGKF
+201 KKWLGKF

-215 IRTTEELSERF
+215 AQITQALSAQF
-226 GLTVDPTALVRTLS
+226 GLAVDPTALVRTLS

-274 EDFFTVLRKLQADG
+274 EGFFTILRKLQADG

-293 ISHKMKEVLSISDR
+293 ISHKMKEVLNISDR

-330 AREMIGEEITDVERS
+330 AREMIGEDIDEVERS
-345 VSGTHRQNDPPDNVL
+345 SNGSREHELSDGVL
-360 QLSNLTV
+360 KLSNLTV
-367 LGSRNEVAVSEVSME
+367 LGSRNEIAVSDVSME
-382 TCRGEIV
+382 TYRGEIV

-408 LRSSAS
+408 LRDNVS
-414 GAVSILGTDPK
+414 GTIGILGADPK
-425 GIKAVRQRGVG
+425 GTKAVRQHGVG
-436 YIPEDRHT
+436 YIPEDRQT
-444 TGVIAAFSVT
+444 TGVIASFSVT

-462 HLQNLAHWNVLNQK
+462 HLENIARWNILNQK
-476 MKRETAEQL
+476 RKRNTAEHL
-485 IADYDIRPPVAD
+485 ITDYDIRPPIPD
-497 IPASSLSGGNQQ
+497 IPAASLSGGNQQ
-509 KIVLAREIS
+509 KIILAREIS

-546 AQRDEKK
+546 AQREQKK

-571 LYVMSRGKLIDATA
+571 LFVMSRGKLIEATA

-592 LGLLMTGEIL
+592 LGLLMTGETHRDLSDGVET